1 VGLAC
6 NAFELRTEPTVKR
19 KKTMATPEDQTA
31 APGVVPAEAAPTT
44 EAPVAVPEVATEAPG
59 QDVAVQ
65 APAGVPMVHDYGDD
79 AGAGFEGVTSDDLSI
94 PFLMVLQ
101 SNSPQVED
109 QDPKGAASGMLFN
122 SVTRSLIAARYDDN
136 EAGMVFVP
144 VYKQNSFVEWVPDR
158 GGFVAVHSPDEPE
171 VKAAIAAIG
180 GQVSGPIPFGDNE
193 LVQTVYVYG
202 LTLDAEGK
210 ESQGFGVLPFTS
222 TKLKPRRDWWTAM
235 LTIKG
240 GKQIPLFAHRVRI
253 RTVKQENDKGKFYN
267 LRIEPL
273 SGAWGQGNSLIDP
286 KTESQLLTDAKD
298 FLGLVESG
306 AATAAYETLDGNQD
320 GSGGGTAPAGGT
332 QTADGEEIPF

>member
-1 VGLAC
+1 M
-6 NAFELRTEPTVKR
+6 TDQ
-19 KKTMATPEDQTA
+19 DQTA
-31 APGVVPAEAAPTT
+31 VEPGVDPAPAATVA
-44 EAPVAVPEVATEAPG
+44 EAPVAAPEAAEAPA
-59 QDVAVQ
+59 QEVAVQ
-65 APAGVPMVHDYGDD
+65 QAAGVPMVHDYGDD
-79 AGAGFEGVTSDDLSI
+79 AGTGFEDVTSDDLSI

-122 SVTRSLIAARYDDN
+122 SVNRDLIASRYDDN
-136 EAGMVFVP
+136 EPGMVFVP
-144 VYKQNSFVEWVPDR
+144 VFKQDALVEWVPDR
-158 GGFVAVHSPDEPE
+158 GGFVAVHEPDAPD

-180 GQVSGPIPFGDNE
+180 GKVQGPIPFGENE

-202 LTLDAEGK
+202 LILDAEGV
-210 ESQGFGVLPFTS
+210 ESVGFGVIPFTS

-253 RTVKQENDKGKFYN
+253 RTVKQENDKGKFFN

-286 KTESQLLTDAKD
+286 VAEAKLLTDAKD
-298 FLGLVESG
+298 FLGMVESG
-306 AATAAYETLDGNQD
+306 QATAAYDSLDENQD
-320 GSGGGTAPAGGT
+320 GGAAPSTGAPAAGT
-332 QTADGEEIPF
+332 GEEIPF